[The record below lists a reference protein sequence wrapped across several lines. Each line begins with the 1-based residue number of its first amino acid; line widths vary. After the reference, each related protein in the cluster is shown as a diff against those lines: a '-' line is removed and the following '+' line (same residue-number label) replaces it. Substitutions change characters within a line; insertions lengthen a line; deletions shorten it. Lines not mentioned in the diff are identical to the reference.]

1 MIVFGVPSVGQIRPE
16 TFFGEDDH
24 YGFLQTLVSEFDV
37 RPEIKKKCQKYYNK
51 DTDKY
56 WDQIITIINFL
67 AVRNIDDQNVIR
79 SNEILDLISEEYD
92 KGKTGL
98 SDLLFEYFVCNW
110 QFPHPVITKKA
121 LLQKDPLGI
130 FVENQK
136 SLKPIKPLNAILK
149 VLLHLYD
156 TKPANSF
163 LTDFEFFHYVVQYY
177 RENNQAYLIE
187 SPEIV
192 AQEIIQNRK
201 SGIVF
206 YEPLNDYL
214 KGKPYLS
221 YPKGFLKNLKI
232 LTYNPTV
239 FNQEEIFI
247 GFDHLN
253 FQRDDLIKYIN
264 SSSGIFSTQETS
276 YASQRSAY
284 YKHIYN
290 SNRLAEFANQ
300 VGSTIKEIEKLNV
313 SSEPNQNLSYDE
325 IRIQRQLKRLTTLDV
340 QSIQRRRTEQNL
352 LRRHL
357 FNDSDKGNC
366 ALCSKDF
373 PIQFLTTAHIKKR
386 SLCDDLE
393 KRDINIVMPA
403 CQFGCDKLYENGY
416 VYVEKG
422 VITPNNKI
430 KVTTKS
436 VSDYISTL
444 RGKKCTYFSERNKK
458 YFDDHREKYAQLH

>member
-37 RPEIKKKCQKYYNK
+37 RSEIKKKCQKYYNK
-51 DTDKY
+51 DTDQY
-56 WDQIITIINFL
+56 WGQIITIINFL
-67 AVRNIDDQNVIR
+67 AVRNIDHQNVIR

-121 LLQKDPLGI
+121 RLRKDSLGI

-156 TKPANSF
+156 TKPGNSF

-192 AQEIIQNRK
+192 AQEIIQNRN

-206 YEPLNDYL
+206 YEPLTHYL

-264 SSSGIFSTQETS
+264 SSSGIFSTQETN
-276 YASQRSAY
+276 YTSQRSDY
-284 YKHIYN
+284 HKHIYN
-290 SNRLAEFANQ
+290 TNRLAQFANQ
-300 VGSTIKEIEKLNV
+300 VGSTIKGIEQLNV
-313 SSEPNQNLSYDE
+313 SSERNQKLSYNE

-386 SLCDDLE
+386 SLCNDLE

-422 VITPNNKI
+422 VITPNDKI